1 MAKEL
6 SEMSI
11 YERIDAAYAEISQAK
26 IVKDGSV
33 STGGRSGYSYVKIA
47 QILDVVRKAHGRYGI
62 KVFFGRPVYD
72 ATQGEKRY
80 AEVRKGQYGDTKW
93 QVANGHIDVRIIGR
107 DEEDVIEVTV
117 PFEAQDNSDKL
128 TSRIITNAER
138 CLYRV
143 LYAIDEGEGSD
154 PEAVN
159 VTNMVEN
166 HPEPKKVDPFF
177 AKKDPQ
183 EPAPLLEERPS
194 GPYAH
199 THTNAVNTEAEKT
212 KEGEKVDPGAE
223 ALKAAE
229 PMTPRQKQEMAYSP
243 SKIPDSIYRP
253 AIALAKRYIYTHPM
267 DKDVIAQIKRM
278 GTPDVTKWPKAHVVD
293 LANLTLEEE
302 GKEPLPYHPTEGS
315 A

>member
-72 ATQGEKRY
+72 AAQGEKRY

-93 QVANGHIDVRIIGR
+93 QVANGHVDVRIIGR

-128 TSRIITNAER
+128 TNKIITNAER

-159 VTNMVEN
+159 VTTMVDS
-166 HPEPKKVDPFF
+166 HKDEPKKADPFF
-177 AKKDPQ
+177 SKKDPQ
-183 EPAPLLEERPS
+183 EPA
-194 GPYAH
+194 H
-199 THTNAVNTEAEKT
+199 THTNSVNIEPEKIG
-212 KEGEKVDPGAE
+212 KDEESDPGDE
-223 ALKAAE
+223 ALKMAE
-229 PMTPRQKQEMAYSP
+229 PMTPRQKQEMTYAP

-253 AIALAKRYIYTHPM
+253 AIALAKRYIYSHPM
-267 DKDVIAQIKRM
+267 DKDVVSQIKRM

-293 LANLTLEEE
+293 LANLTLKEE
-302 GKEPLPYHPTEGS
+302 GKEPLPYHPTGGS

>member
-1 MAKEL
+1 MVKDL

-33 STGGRSGYSYVKIA
+33 STGGKTGYSYVKIS
-47 QILDVVRKAHGRYGI
+47 QILDVVRKAHGRFGI

-72 ATQGEKRY
+72 PAQCEKRY

-128 TSRIITNAER
+128 TNKIITNAER

-159 VTNMVEN
+159 VTNMVDN
-166 HPEPKKVDPFF
+166 REPKKADPFF
-177 AKKDPQ
+177 AKKELQ
-183 EPAPLLEERPS
+183 EP
-194 GPYAH
+194 AH
-199 THTNAVNTEAEKT
+199 THTNAVNTEPAEKT
-212 KEGEKVDPGAE
+212 VKADPGE
-223 ALKAAE
+223 DALKSAE
-229 PMTPRQKQEMAYSP
+229 PMTPRQKQEMTYAP
-243 SKIPDSIYRP
+243 SQIPDSVYRP
-253 AIALAKRYIYTHPM
+253 AIALAKRYIYTHPR

-293 LANLTLEEE
+293 LANMTLEEE
-302 GKEPLPYHPTEGS
+302 GKEPLSYHPAGGS
-315 A
+315 E

>member
-72 ATQGEKRY
+72 AAQGEKRY

-128 TSRIITNAER
+128 TNKIITNAER

-143 LYAIDEGEGSD
+143 LYAIDEGDGSD

-159 VTNMVEN
+159 VTTMVDS
-166 HPEPKKVDPFF
+166 HRDEPKKADPFF
-177 AKKDPQ
+177 SKKDPK
-183 EPAPLLEERPS
+183 EP
-194 GPYAH
+194 AH
-199 THTNAVNTEAEKT
+199 THTNAVNIEPEKT
-212 KEGEKVDPGAE
+212 GKDEESDPGAE
-223 ALKAAE
+223 ALRAAE
-229 PMTPRQKQEMAYSP
+229 PMTPRQKQEMTYAP

-253 AIALAKRYIYTHPM
+253 AIALAKRYIYTHPT
-267 DKDVIAQIKRM
+267 DKDVISQIKRM